1 MLFKKKRQLV
11 PEKMIGDLAPVSLR
25 EGLSSDKLTIL
36 WKKKKKDFQNNVT
49 KSRFSSTYHF
59 IHSAYK
65 QNSVNLKKQENEN
78 QEYKQLEDHD

>member
-36 WKKKKKDFQNNVT
+36 WKKKKKIFKIMYQNPDFLQLIILYTQHINKT
-49 KSRFSSTYHF
+49 QST
-59 IHSAYK
+59 
-65 QNSVNLKKQENEN
+65 
-78 QEYKQLEDHD
+78 

>member
-1 MLFKKKRQLV
+1 MLFKKKQQLV
-11 PEKMIGDLAPVSLR
+11 PEKIIGDLAPVSLR

-36 WKKKKKDFQNNVT
+36 QKKKKIDSQKKVT

-59 IHSAYK
+59 KHSASK

-78 QEYKQLEDHD
+78 QEYKQLEDHN

>member
-1 MLFKKKRQLV
+1 MLFKKKQQLG
-11 PEKMIGDLAPVSLR
+11 PEKIGDLAPVSLR

-36 WKKKKKDFQNNVT
+36 QEKKKKIQKNVT

-59 IHSAYK
+59 KHSVSK
-65 QNSVNLKKQENEN
+65 QNSFHLKKQENEN